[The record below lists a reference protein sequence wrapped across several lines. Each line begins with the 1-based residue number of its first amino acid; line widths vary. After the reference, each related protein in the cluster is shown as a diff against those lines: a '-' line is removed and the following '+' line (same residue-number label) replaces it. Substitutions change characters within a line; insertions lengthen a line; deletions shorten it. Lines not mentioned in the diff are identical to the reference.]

1 MMIDKFD
8 EKIGTHGLTQSDVSS
23 VWTNPTD
30 PLPTLIFDRNQDWS
44 EVTEEFEVIPIN
56 QIVQTLA
63 DLKYARHF
71 TGINHSHRRDI
82 RIWLLIIFL
91 KNEFVFAYPS
101 VKIIILYLYLYLYVS
116 KFQVFHCVRVD
127 PRCGRSLSFPRCVY
141 HLWVQGKHIFILVF
155 CLRLCVFL
163 CKYFLCSSVFVLG
176 YSKTCQT
183 SRMNIGNSI
192 VSRNHRKYGGSP
204 PSLCW
209 LWWQSTIWKLSEM
222 VDYEH
227 TIKKTS
233 KLDWIHCLGVH
244 TASPIDAQI
253 FGMFP
258 W

>member
-8 EKIGTHGLTQSDVSS
+8 EKIGRHGLTRPDASS

-30 PLPTLIFDRNQDWS
+30 PLPTLIFDRNRDWS
-44 EVTEEFEVIPIN
+44 EVTEEFVVISIN

-82 RIWLLIIFL
+82 GVWLLIIFF

-141 HLWVQGKHIFILVF
+141 HLWVQGEFIFISVF
-155 CLRLCVFL
+155 CLRLCL
-163 CKYFLCSSVFVLG
+163 CKYFLCSPVFVLG
-176 YSKTCQT
+176 FSKTCQT
-183 SRMNIGNSI
+183 SIMNIYPSFLSSMNSENKLNI
-192 VSRNHRKYGGSP
+192 VSVIGTLLRSFQSGKRK
-204 PSLCW
+204 
-209 LWWQSTIWKLSEM
+209 
-222 VDYEH
+222 
-227 TIKKTS
+227 
-233 KLDWIHCLGVH
+233 
-244 TASPIDAQI
+244 
-253 FGMFP
+253 
-258 W
+258 